1 MIEKIS
7 SIEQFN
13 FWKNSPDVGVVR
25 PRYLAL
31 VQKFQDS
38 RLIHVLVGQRRV
50 GKSYILRQI
59 IQSLI
64 DGEQRVLREQTL
76 YINKEFSEFDFIK
89 NHVDLSEF
97 VQGYMNQL
105 EDKRTLYLFIDEVQG
120 IESWEKAVNAFSQ
133 DFTNNIRIYI
143 TGSNA
148 KLLSGELATHLSGRY
163 VSFLITPFSYDE
175 YLAATQRPNGKQ
187 SFLHYLQT
195 GGLPELFR
203 LPDEES
209 KRYYVSAVYDTVIL
223 RDIVQRY
230 HIRDVRLLKDIF
242 AFLVNNVGNLLSVN
256 SLVDY
261 FKHQKRKTN
270 YETIA
275 QYLGYLED
283 AYIIFRCERFQI
295 KGKEILSGQVKYY
308 LNDLSFKNYM
318 YSGFHL
324 GLGHMMENLVYLE
337 LITRGY
343 KVYVGQM
350 RGKEVDF
357 VAQKGDETM
366 YLQVAYQISSEETQK
381 REYASLLAIRDN
393 FEKKVISADDV
404 TLPPI
409 EGIRHSLYWEQW
421 GSSGYPVAS
430 L

>member
-1 MIEKIS
+1 MIEN
-7 SIEQFN
+7 IERIERFN
-13 FWKNSPDVGVVR
+13 FWKSKPNTGVIR
-25 PRYLAL
+25 PRYLSL
-31 VQKFQDS
+31 VHKFQDS
-38 RLIHVLVGQRRV
+38 GLIHVLVGQRRV

-59 IQSLI
+59 IESLI
-64 DGEQRVLREQTL
+64 DNDDGVLPEQTL

-89 NHVDLSEF
+89 DHTDLTEF
-97 VQGYMNQL
+97 VRAYSEPLNNKQ
-105 EDKRTLYLFIDEVQG
+105 TLYLFIDEVQS

-133 DFTNNIRIYI
+133 DFTRQMRIYI

-163 VSFLITPFSYDE
+163 VSFLVTPFTYNE
-175 YLAATQRPNGKQ
+175 FLVVTKRPSGKQ
-187 SFLHYLQT
+187 SFLEYLQT

-209 KRYYVSAVYDTVIL
+209 KRYYVSALYDTVIL

-256 SLVDY
+256 SLVAY
-261 FKHQKRKTN
+261 FKHQNRKTN

-295 KGKEILSGQVKYY
+295 KGKEILTGQVKYY
-308 LNDLSFKNYM
+308 LNDLSFKNYLFR
-318 YSGFHL
+318 GFHL
-324 GLGHMMENLVYLE
+324 GWGHMMENLVFLE

-343 KVYVGQM
+343 NVYVGQL

-357 VAQKGDETM
+357 VAQKGENTN
-366 YLQVAYQISSEETQK
+366 YIQVAYQISAEETRL
-381 REYASLLAIRDN
+381 REYASLLAIKDN
-393 FEKKVISADDV
+393 FEKTVISADDLS
-404 TLPPI
+404 LPSI
-409 EGIRHSLYWEQW
+409 EGIHHKLYWEQW
-421 GSSGYPVAS
+421 GSPE
-430 L
+430 

>member
-1 MIEKIS
+1 MIENIAN
-7 SIEQFN
+7 IERFN
-13 FWKNSPDVGVVR
+13 FWKQRPDTGVLR
-25 PRYLAL
+25 PHYLSL
-31 VQKFQDS
+31 VQKFHDS

-59 IQSLI
+59 IESLI
-64 DGEQRVLREQTL
+64 DNDPGIAPKQTL
-76 YINKEFSEFDFIK
+76 YINKEFSEFDFIR
-89 NHVDLSEF
+89 NHADLTEF
-97 VQGYMNQL
+97 VQAYINQL
-105 EDKRTLYLFIDEVQG
+105 NDKQTLYLFIDEVQG
-120 IESWEKAVNAFSQ
+120 IEFWEKAVNAFSQ
-133 DFTNNIRIYI
+133 DFTRSIRIYI

-148 KLLSGELATHLSGRY
+148 KLLSSELATHLSGRY
-163 VSFLITPFSYDE
+163 VSFLITPFSYNE
-175 YLAATQRPNGKQ
+175 FCTATKRTVGKQ

-230 HIRDVRLLKDIF
+230 NIRDVRLLKDVF

-275 QYLGYLED
+275 KYLGYLED
-283 AYIIFRCERFQI
+283 AYIVFRCERFQI
-295 KGKEILSGQVKYY
+295 KGKEILSGLVKYY
-308 LNDLSFKNYM
+308 LNDLSFKNYL

-324 GLGHMMENLVYLE
+324 GWGHMMENLVYLE

-343 KVYVGQM
+343 EVYVGQL

-357 VAQKGDETM
+357 VAQKGDKM
-366 YLQVAYQISSEETQK
+366 WYLQVAFQISAEETRT
-381 REYASLLAIRDN
+381 REYASLLGIKDN
-393 FEKKVISADDV
+393 FEKTVISADDV
-404 TLPPI
+404 PLPPI
-409 EGIRHSLYWEQW
+409 EGIHHRLYWEQW
-421 GSSGYPVAS
+421 GRHES
-430 L
+430 

>member
-1 MIEKIS
+1 MIEKIP
-7 SIEQFN
+7 SIERFN
-13 FWKNSPDVGVVR
+13 FWKNRPDVGVAR

-31 VQKFQDS
+31 VQKFHDS

-64 DGEQRVLREQTL
+64 DGEQGVLPEQTL

-89 NHVDLSEF
+89 NHADLSEF
-97 VQGYMNQL
+97 VQAYMNQL
-105 EDKRTLYLFIDEVQG
+105 ADKQTLYLFIDEVQG

-133 DFTNNIRIYI
+133 DFTKNIRIYI

-175 YLAATQRPNGKQ
+175 YVSATQQPNGKQ
-187 SFLHYLQT
+187 RFLQYLQT

-270 YETIA
+270 YETVA

-324 GLGHMMENLVYLE
+324 GWGHMMENLVYLE

-357 VAQKGDETM
+357 VAQKGNETR
-366 YLQVAYQISSEETQK
+366 YLQVAYQISSEETRN
-381 REYASLLAIRDN
+381 REYAPLFTIRDH
-393 FEKKVISADDV
+393 FEKWVISADDV
-404 TLPPI
+404 TLPPL
-409 EGIRHSLYWEQW
+409 EGIRHALYWEQW
-421 GSSGYPVAS
+421 GSSG
-430 L
+430 

>member
-1 MIEKIS
+1 MIENIS
-7 SIEQFN
+7 NIERFN
-13 FWKNSPDVGVVR
+13 FWNNRPDTRVIR
-25 PRYLAL
+25 PRYLSL
-31 VQKFQDS
+31 VQKFHDS

-64 DGEQRVLREQTL
+64 NGEQGVLPEQTL

-89 NHVDLSEF
+89 NNADLSEF
-97 VQGYMNQL
+97 VQAYMNQL

-120 IESWEKAVNAFSQ
+120 IESWEKAVNGFSQ

-175 YLAATQRPNGKQ
+175 YLAATQQSNGKQ
-187 SFLHYLQT
+187 SFLQYLQT

-230 HIRDVRLLKDIF
+230 QIRDVRLLKDIF

-270 YETIA
+270 YETVA

-308 LNDLSFKNYM
+308 LNDLSFKNYL
-318 YSGFHL
+318 YGGFHL
-324 GLGHMMENLVYLE
+324 GWGHMMENLVYLE

-343 KVYVGQM
+343 KVYVGQL

-357 VAQKGDETM
+357 VAQKGDETR
-366 YLQVAYQISSEETQK
+366 YLQVAYQISSDETRN
-381 REYASLLAIRDN
+381 REFASLLGIRDN
-393 FEKKVISADDV
+393 FEKMVISADDV
-404 TLPPI
+404 SLPPI

-421 GSSGYPVAS
+421 GSAE
-430 L
+430 